1 MGNLIVVG
9 TGIKSVAHL
18 SQETIVVIRQAAKVL
33 FLVNEPLMKEWIIR
47 ENKNSQSLDTL
58 YFAYEKRVD
67 AYQAITDYII
77 SENDKFSNLCV
88 VFYGHPTLFASSA
101 LQAVRHIRQKNEMA
115 RILPAISSID
125 CLIADLAIDPG
136 DKGCFSADATDFLI
150 YQRVFDIHS
159 HLILWQIASLGAF
172 NQEKTSC
179 MNVLQEYL
187 LKFYPM
193 DHMACLYEASQYPSM
208 QPRMDYFPLATLE
221 QQAVTSISTLYI
233 PPVLKAECDRDMLK
247 KLGMNIKNF
256 KSDSPLTPRS

>member
-1 MGNLIVVG
+1 MGKLIVVG

-18 SQETIVVIRQAAKVL
+18 SQETIIVIRQAARVL
-33 FLVNEPLMKEWIIR
+33 FLVNEPLMKEWITR

-58 YFAYEKRVD
+58 YFSYEKRVD

-77 SENDKFSNLCV
+77 SENDKYPNLCV

-101 LQAVRHIRQKNEMA
+101 LQAVRLVKQTNKTA
-115 RILPAISSID
+115 RILPAISSLD

-136 DKGCFSADATDFLI
+136 DSGCFSADATDFLI
-150 YQRVFDIHS
+150 YKRVFDIRS

-179 MNVLQEYL
+179 MNVLQDYL
-187 LKFYPM
+187 LPFFPM

-208 QPRMDYFPLATLE
+208 PPRMDYFPLANLE

-233 PPVLKAECDRDMLK
+233 PPVLKAECDRDMLE
-247 KLGMNIKNF
+247 KLGMNIANF
-256 KSDSPLTPRS
+256 KSDGPITPLS